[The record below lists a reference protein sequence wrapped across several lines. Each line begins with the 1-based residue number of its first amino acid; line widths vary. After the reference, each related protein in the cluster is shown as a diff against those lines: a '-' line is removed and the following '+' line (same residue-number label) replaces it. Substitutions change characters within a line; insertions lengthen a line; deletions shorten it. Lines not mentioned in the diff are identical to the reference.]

1 MEEVSRESIGLLRK
15 PSLDA
20 SPPGLSSVGAVFIL
34 LKSALGAG
42 LLNFSW
48 AFSQAGGITPAL
60 IMELVSLVFLITG
73 LVILGYAASVS
84 GQSTYQ
90 GVVRV
95 LCGPAIGKLC
105 EICFIVDMFMISV
118 AFLKV
123 VGDQMEKLCDFFSQN
138 ETLSGSV
145 STVPQPW
152 YTDQRFTMS
161 ILCVFIIFP
170 LSAPREISF
179 QKYTS
184 ILGTLAACYLSLAI
198 VVKYYLKND
207 GGPDPET
214 QQSLRPSSWLAVFNV
229 FPTICFG
236 FQCHEASVSIYCS
249 MYNQNLSHWTIVSV
263 ASMLAC
269 CLIYSLTGLYGFLT
283 FGDNVSADVLMS
295 YPGSDITVIVARFLF
310 GVSIVTVYPIT
321 LLLGRSVI
329 QDFWLSCSNVWGCGE
344 CVDPSE
350 TWVRVLLTGLWVAT
364 TLLLAL
370 FVPDIGEVIKVIGGI
385 SAFFIFIFPGLCLIC
400 AVDTE
405 NLGPRIRS
413 SLIFWGVVSI
423 LVGAFIFGQ
432 STSSAILDLL

>member
-1 MEEVSRESIGLLRK
+1 MGL
-15 PSLDA
+15 
-20 SPPGLSSVGAVFIL
+20 
-34 LKSALGAG
+34 
-42 LLNFSW
+42 
-48 AFSQAGGITPAL
+48 
-60 IMELVSLVFLITG
+60 LVSLVFLITG

-123 VGDQMEKLCDFFSQN
+123 VGDQMEKCN
-138 ETLSGSV
+138 V

-170 LSAPREISF
+170 LSAPREIIVCSAPLMLAGVSVF
-179 QKYTS
+179 LFIKHLVSS
-184 ILGTLAACYLSLAI
+184 IY
-198 VVKYYLKND
+198 
-207 GGPDPET
+207 
-214 QQSLRPSSWLAVFNV
+214 RPSSWLAVFNV

-385 SAFFIFIFPGLCLIC
+385 SAFFIFIFPGEHLLLQRLWLSSCFTSK
-400 AVDTE
+400 DS
-405 NLGPRIRS
+405 RS